1 MVWNRCVNSANSM
14 SRGLVHGEKKLT
26 LQRDLLLNIDSV
38 IELGP
43 TDWAKTESLLLI
55 IRERIQSMIPPPVS
69 DSESSDSSSGS
80 GSESDSE
87 RESENEDTT

>member
-1 MVWNRCVNSANSM
+1 MVWKRCVNSANNM

-26 LQRDLLLNIDSV
+26 FQKDWLLNIDSV

-43 TDWAKTESLLLI
+43 TDWAKTEALLLN
-55 IRERIQSMIPPPVS
+55 IRECIQSMMPPPAS

>member
-1 MVWNRCVNSANSM
+1 MVWKRCVNSANNM

-43 TDWAKTESLLLI
+43 TNWSKTESLLVI

-80 GSESDSE
+80 GSESDSD
-87 RESENEDTT
+87 RESENEDTA